1 MAPLVFL
8 PVSFKIRFKNCFFSF
23 GLTFRR
29 YMFTHPYLLWGLF
42 CVLLPLVIH
51 LINLL
56 RHRPVEWG
64 AMEFLLA
71 AYRKHRTRVRLLE
84 LLLLLLRMGLIA
96 LIVLML
102 AGPVIRSVLPG
113 GEKTHHVV
121 ILDDSFSMNDRLGES
136 SVFESA
142 RDTVRKLTDELARQ
156 GGVHNLTLVRTSRS
170 HGKTKTADVHAQR
183 LSRSFRETFLAN
195 QLTALKP
202 SYTSGG
208 LEETLE
214 YAAELAPETA
224 GGTRVLYVI
233 SDFRRRDW
241 HENPALAER
250 LSALSRD
257 GFRLHFIDCSPTAH
271 PNLGLSALK
280 PREGIQAAGVPLLW
294 EVRVTNFG
302 ASPAQNVVLR
312 PEIFQMGEGGQT
324 QTLPTVSVEEIPAGQ
339 SVVAAFPVTFPLEGN
354 YGLRCTL
361 PPDAVADD
369 NQVNAA
375 LLVPSFESVL
385 VIDDSLDG
393 SSSRFLRTALSP
405 GDRVQ
410 TGVSPRV
417 ENARFLS
424 TNDLSAF
431 RSIYLVDPASLEP
444 QAVAALEEYLKNGGG
459 VAIFVGPH
467 TDPLTVQKWYKDGK
481 GFFPVLLDETEELP
495 EYYAAPDLR
504 VGDHP
509 IFKVFSSDSSN
520 QFNTFHVERYY
531 KLDDVT
537 LENLIPLASSDTS
550 SKEKTTA
557 LNQTEAGPEPVYT
570 IAALRNNSPLVVERA
585 FGRGNVVLFLTTADR
600 TWTDWPVGNPARPNP
615 FAQGSY
621 VVMLL
626 QLQAYLTREQ
636 FVSWTVGDVLS
647 TSFKAGDYEV
657 SVPFL
662 KPDASPWERFNAVAG
677 ADGHQTVTTSP
688 TEEPGVYSAEFK
700 GMSGESMTRLFA
712 VNPSAEEGATQ
723 KITRE
728 ELAAG
733 LKGIPFDCVSAEAFR
748 FSASDAAQSAL
759 ADWLLALCLI
769 WCLFE
774 MFVAEKA
781 SGKLN

>member
-1 MAPLVFL
+1 
-8 PVSFKIRFKNCFFSF
+8 
-23 GLTFRR
+23 
-29 YMFTHPYLLWGLF
+29 MFTHPYLLWGLF
-42 CVLLPLVIH
+42 CVLLPLMIH

-84 LLLLLLRMGLIA
+84 ILLLLLRMGLIA
-96 LIVLML
+96 LIVFML

-121 ILDDSFSMNDRLGES
+121 ILDNSFSMNDRLGES

-142 RDTVRKLTDELARQ
+142 RDAVGRLAEELARQ
-156 GGVHNLTLVRTSRS
+156 GGVHNLTLVRTSRVQ
-170 HGKTKTADVHAQR
+170 GKSKSADVHAQR
-183 LSRSFRETFLAN
+183 LSRSFRETFLTS
-195 QLTALKP
+195 QLAALEP
-202 SYTSGG
+202 SHFSGG
-208 LEETLE
+208 LEEALE
-214 YAAELAPETA
+214 YVSELAPSTETGA
-224 GGTRVLYVI
+224 RILYVV

-241 HENPALAER
+241 HENPALAESLAAR
-250 LSALSRD
+250 SGE
-257 GFRLHFIDCSPTAH
+257 GFRLRFIDCAPAAH
-271 PNLGLSALK
+271 PNLGVSDLK

-294 EVRVTNFG
+294 EARITNFG
-302 ASPAQNVVLR
+302 TTPAQNVVLR
-312 PEIFQMGEGGQT
+312 PEIFQMGMGEAGQT
-324 QTLPTVSVEEIPAGQ
+324 QTLPTVSAEEVPAGQ
-339 SVVAAFPVTFPLEGN
+339 SVVVTFPVTFPLEGA

-375 LLVPSFESVL
+375 LSVPSFEPVL

-393 SSSRFLRTALSP
+393 SSSRFLRTALAP

-444 QAVAALEEYLKNGGG
+444 QAVSALEDFLKNGGG

-467 TDPLTVQKWYKDGK
+467 TDPIDAQKWHKNGE

-504 VGDHP
+504 VGEHP

-520 QFNTFHVERYY
+520 QFNSFHVERYY
-531 KLDDVT
+531 KLDDAT
-537 LENLIPLASSDTS
+537 LETLIPLATGDAAKAAKAAQKPS
-550 SKEKTTA
+550 EG
-557 LNQTEAGPEPVYT
+557 GPEPVYT

-585 FGRGNVVLFLTTADR
+585 FGRGKVVLFLTTADR
-600 TWTDWPVGNPARPNP
+600 EWTDWPVGNPARPNP
-615 FAQGSY
+615 LAQGAY

-647 TSFKAGDYEV
+647 TSFKEGAFEA

-662 KPDASPWERFNAVAG
+662 KPDSSPWERFTAVAG
-677 ADGHQTVTTSP
+677 ADGRQTVTTS
-688 TEEPGVYSAEFK
+688 EVEDPGVYSAELK
-700 GMSGESMTRLFA
+700 GLNGENVTRLFA
-712 VNPSAEEGATQ
+712 VNSSAEEGATQ

-733 LKGIPFDCVSAEAFR
+733 LKGIPFDCVSAESFR
-748 FSASDAAQSAL
+748 FSASDAALSAL
-759 ADWLLALCLI
+759 ADWLLVLCLI
-769 WCLFE
+769 WLLFE
-774 MFVAEKA
+774 MWVAEKA
-781 SGKLN
+781 SVKIMRN